1 MAREY
6 FIGCISGTSLDGLDV
21 ALVQFDQHKA
31 HVISSICQTIPL
43 QLKTKLT
50 ALCSVGDN
58 EIDRLGETDSQFGH
72 FIGSTINAFLSNQN
86 ILPDQVEAIGSHG
99 QTVRHR
105 PNSTHPFTLQIGN
118 AAVIAHTT
126 GIPTI
131 SDFRSADI
139 AAGGQGAPLVPAF
152 HKFAFT
158 SEDTRRLVLNLGG
171 ISNISVLPPSLGN
184 DQNIH
189 GYDIGPANTLMD
201 RWIEKHKSVSYDKDG
216 TWAGSG
222 QLIIPLLE
230 AMLKDNFFRVSGPKS
245 TGREHFNL
253 SWLNSFLIGNEKPED
268 VQRTLLELTAQSVS
282 IAIKAEARSSLNE
295 LVLCG
300 GGARNCFLVERI
312 SDLCSPITTVKTD
325 KLGIP
330 SDDVEAAA
338 FAWLARE
345 HVNRRPGNLCTVTGA
360 KKPKILGATFLP

>member
-1 MAREY
+1 MCEHGIR
-6 FIGCISGTSLDGLDV
+6 
-21 ALVQFDQHKA
+21 
-31 HVISSICQTIPL
+31 ICKTIIVCDITTNNIP
-43 QLKTKLT
+43 KVR
-50 ALCSVGDN
+50 AN
-58 EIDRLGETDSQFGH
+58 

-105 PNSTHPFTLQIGN
+105 PNCTHPFTLQIGN
-118 AAVIAHTT
+118 AAVIADTT

-158 SEDTRRLVLNLGG
+158 SEDSRRIVLNLGG

-184 DQNIH
+184 DQDIH

-201 RWIEKHKSVSYDKDG
+201 RWIEKHESISYDKDG
-216 TWAGSG
+216 EWAESG
-222 QLIIPLLE
+222 QLITPLLE
-230 AMLKDNFFRVSGPKS
+230 AMLEDNFFKISGPKS

-253 SWLNSFLIGNEKPED
+253 SWLDRFLSGNEKPED

-282 IAIKAEARSSLNE
+282 IATKAEARSSQNE
-295 LVLCG
+295 LILCG
-300 GGARNCFLVERI
+300 GGARNGFLVERI
-312 SDLCSPITTVKTD
+312 SDLCSPITTTKTNM
-325 KLGIP
+325 LGIP
-330 SDDVEAAA
+330 TDDVEAAA
-338 FAWLARE
+338 FA
-345 HVNRRPGNLCTVTGA
+345 RPCSQYGERVEAAVAVVSGSTLSESDLISRCTDR
-360 KKPKILGATFLP
+360 LGAFKSPEKVHFLKELPKGPSGKIQRLKLAEML